1 MVKST
6 HWCCRRPDFF
16 PARVKGKSGRC
27 EELRG
32 VGLSERGKAGW
43 RERDR
48 KGFRLV
54 SMRQFIAES
63 PDES

>member
-1 MVKST
+1 
-6 HWCCRRPDFF
+6 
-16 PARVKGKSGRC
+16 VKGKSGRC

-54 SMRQFIAES
+54 SMRQFIAVS